1 MPKIT
6 LGITGLRETLGR
18 DYGIEK
24 LHWGVRSKQG
34 PVYVGRLSRKRGT
47 PSQRSQ
53 LFVSYVNG
61 SPSFVRKCRKRWLDQ
76 GSSGERVILLP
87 RGEVFYI

>member
-24 LHWGVRSKQG
+24 LYRGERSKQG
-34 PVYVGRLSRKRGT
+34 PVYVGRRCRGKEGHP
-47 PSQRSQ
+47 PSGANF
-53 LFVSYVNG
+53 LF
-61 SPSFVRKCRKRWLDQ
+61 LM
-76 GSSGERVILLP
+76 
-87 RGEVFYI
+87 